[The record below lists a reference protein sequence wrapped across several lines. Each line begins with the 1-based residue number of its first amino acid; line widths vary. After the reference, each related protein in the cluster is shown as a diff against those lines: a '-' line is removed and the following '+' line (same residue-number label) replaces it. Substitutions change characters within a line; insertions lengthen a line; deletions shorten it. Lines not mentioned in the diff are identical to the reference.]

1 MTGRISERT
10 SERAAFGDT
19 GTGGD
24 ADAPRVPVSAGAWG
38 AGSAEALGTRG
49 DAAAGDL
56 AAAEQADLGD
66 LDGLDVGLLGDPAA
80 WRSPVLES
88 GRRDVSPAD
97 VEPSGAESAEST
109 DVEPDGVG
117 AGGAEVRSW
126 GSRGADPRDADSRD
140 AGSCDADSRDADPR
154 DTDSRDTDSHDGHS
168 HDGDPRDV
176 DSRDADSCDVDS
188 RDTDSRDVDSRDAD
202 SHDPGPR
209 PEGQG
214 DDDSRTE
221 ADHRADVARIVGPRG
236 AESQE
241 LEARG
246 VNTRPA
252 HRRSGADPVKG
263 LMHRHRDLCERAV
276 DPLEI
281 AAGLEAHG
289 VTDRTA
295 ARFRHKDVFS
305 LAEEMYARASRDGDP
320 HEPVAEV
327 TAPAT
332 GVRGLW
338 AALALLPGAACAL
351 TLFGLHAT
359 TGTVRLAV
367 GTVGVLAT
375 LVALRATLRHGPLRA
390 VDGPSAPSARLWSC
404 WLLAYALLGDGLLD
418 AALAGGPDE
427 PWAPAV
433 APLAALAVAVAP
445 ATWCAQLFSGGAR
458 RRLATSRGL
467 AEFAASV
474 RPLLLGAV
482 ALFALALVALLVLA
496 GAVLDEKVDYAGA
509 GALGVLLLLARLLAA
524 HRRTHAPALA
534 LGAAVAFEVLAVAT
548 VFAARLPGCDVLGL
562 PVETAVDAVGAG
574 VVPAVAC
581 TVAALVLLVHA
592 TRTLTRASAHA
603 NADDP
608 TGWAP

>member
-10 SERAAFGDT
+10 SERAAFGATD
-19 GTGGD
+19 TGGD

-49 DAAAGDL
+49 GGADGGGAGD
-56 AAAEQADLGD
+56 ADGGGEVGGDPTATEQVDLEVPED
-66 LDGLDVGLLGDPAA
+66 LEDLDVGLLRDPAA
-80 WRSPVLES
+80 WRSSVLE
-88 GRRDVSPAD
+88 D
-97 VEPSGAESAEST
+97 E
-109 DVEPDGVG
+109 DGVRGRAGAAG
-117 AGGAEVRSW
+117 AGGDGA
-126 GSRGADPRDADSRD
+126 GGGADISAIDSRSADSRDADSRD
-140 AGSCDADSRDADPR
+140 D
-154 DTDSRDTDSHDGHS
+154 
-168 HDGDPRDV
+168 
-176 DSRDADSCDVDS
+176 
-188 RDTDSRDVDSRDAD
+188 
-202 SHDPGPR
+202 
-209 PEGQG
+209 E
-214 DDDSRTE
+214 SRTE
-221 ADHRADVARIVGPRG
+221 ADHRADVARIVGPRDADARDADPRG
-236 AESQE
+236 ATS
-241 LEARG
+241 
-246 VNTRPA
+246 RPA

-305 LAEEMYARASRDGDP
+305 LAEEMYARASRDADP
-320 HEPVAEV
+320 YESVVEV
-327 TAPAT
+327 SGPAQ
-332 GVRGLW
+332 GRRGLW
-338 AALALLPGAACAL
+338 AGLALLPGAVCAL

-359 TGTVRLAV
+359 SGTPRLAT
-367 GTVGVLAT
+367 GLVGVLAT

-390 VDGPSAPSARLWSC
+390 VDGLSAPSARLWSC
-404 WLLAYALLGDGLLD
+404 WLLAYALLGDGLLE

-427 PWAPAV
+427 PWAPAT
-433 APLAALAVAVAP
+433 APLVALAVAVAP

-467 AEFAASV
+467 AEFASSV

-482 ALFALALVALLVLA
+482 ALFALALVALLVSA
-496 GAVLDEKVDYAGA
+496 GVVLDEKVDYAGV

-524 HRRTHAPALA
+524 HRRTHAPAVA
-534 LGAAVAFEVLAVAT
+534 LGAAVAVEVLAVAT

-562 PVETAVDAVGAG
+562 PVETAVDAIGTG
-574 VVPAVAC
+574 VVPTVAC
-581 TVAALVLLVHA
+581 AVAALVLLVHA

-608 TGWAP
+608 IGWAP